1 MVANHGS
8 DIQQILAANL
18 RRLRIARHL
27 SLSELA
33 RATQM
38 SKATL
43 SGVENGRSN
52 PTVDTLAALAN
63 ALGVSLG
70 ELLEQ
75 SGLDDVT
82 IVRAAAAVAGTES
95 APSGIRRRAL
105 AAFLPAGTLTV
116 AELSLE
122 PGVRHD
128 GAPEASGTRAHAYV
142 VQGRLLGG
150 PVERVTELTPGD
162 YASFPIDIPYGFET
176 GRQAARIL
184 LLTTLGR

>member
-70 ELLEQ
+70 ELLEE

-82 IVRAAAAVAGTES
+82 IVRAAAA
-95 APSGIRRRAL
+95 
-105 AAFLPAGTLTV
+105 
-116 AELSLE
+116 
-122 PGVRHD
+122 
-128 GAPEASGTRAHAYV
+128 
-142 VQGRLLGG
+142 
-150 PVERVTELTPGD
+150 
-162 YASFPIDIPYGFET
+162 
-176 GRQAARIL
+176 
-184 LLTTLGR
+184 

>member
-8 DIQQILAANL
+8 DVQQILAANL

-52 PTVDTLAALAN
+52 PTVETLAALAH
-63 ALGVSLG
+63 ALRISLT
-70 ELLEQ
+70 ELLEE
-75 SGLDDVT
+75 SALDDVT
-82 IVRAAAAVAGTES
+82 VVRAGAAPADP
-95 APSGIRRRAL
+95 APGPLRRRAL
-105 AAFLPAGTLTV
+105 AAFVPAGAL
-116 AELSLE
+116 ALSE
-122 PGVRHD
+122 VSFDAGVTHE
-128 GAPEASGTRAHAYV
+128 GAPEASGTRAHVYV
-142 VQGRLLGG
+142 AHGRVLGG

-162 YASFPIDIPYGFET
+162 YASFPIDIPYVFET

-184 LLTTLGR
+184 LLTTVGR